1 MNLLT
6 LSLRMLARDWR
17 SGELRVLA
25 AAMVI
30 AVGSVTAVAFFIDR
44 VGQALDQEAN
54 QLLGADL
61 VLASDR
67 SWREEFADEARRRGL
82 QVTRVLKFPSMVQNA
97 ESGQLTEIKAVAE
110 GYPLRGEL
118 RIATET
124 DKPGSTVNAAPKPE
138 TVWADQRL
146 LVRLGLK
153 LGDSVE
159 LGAARFKVAAV
170 VTEEPDYAVGFFN
183 IAPRLIMNQDD
194 VSATG
199 LVQTGSRVNYYW
211 LFAGE
216 PERISAFRQWS
227 EPRLASGE
235 RLQDVKD
242 ARPEIRAALERAQ
255 KYLGLAALMSVV
267 LAAAAIALA
276 ARRFVERHLDGCA
289 MLRCLGSSQG
299 SMLRLYFYH
308 FLVLGLAASLAGCL
322 LGLIAQQLLAHW
334 LGVLVAKNLPP
345 PGPLPLLQG
354 LVSGLVLL
362 LGFALPPLIRLSQ
375 VPALRVMRRELD
387 LSKGSGGAGHVLG
400 LMLIAGLLLWQSNEL
415 KLGLYV
421 LGGLVLGAVVSA
433 LAGFGLIKALAFI
446 PQGVGVT
453 WRYGL
458 ASARRHSTAS
468 VVQVVCLS
476 AGMTA
481 LLLLTLVRG
490 DLLQSWRASLPA
502 DAPNRFLVNIQ
513 PDQLPSLKEFF
524 ASHRFD
530 VPRFFPMVRGR
541 LTAINNQRVSSS
553 DYPDE
558 RAKRLIEREFNLS
571 WAARMQEDNQIVEGA
586 WWAEKEHSQ
595 SQFSVE
601 QGLAETLGIRLDDT
615 LAYDIAGATIRGRV
629 TSLRKVDWDS
639 FRVNFFVIAPPGVL
653 ESYPVSYITSFHL
666 PPQRAPIIN
675 DLVKAFPNFLVI
687 DVEAILAQVQKI
699 MDQVVQAVEFVFLFG
714 LFAGLMVLYAAIVA
728 TQDERLLEA
737 GMLRTL
743 GASRGQVLRAQL
755 AEFAAI
761 GALAGLLAAAASSA
775 LGLVLAEKI
784 LNIPYAFNPWLWL
797 LGVVGGGAGV
807 PLASWP
813 QLRAILLRPPLQTL
827 RGFG

>member
-1 MNLLT
+1 MNWLPLP
-6 LSLRMLARDWR
+6 LRMLARDWR

-25 AAMVI
+25 VAMMI
-30 AVGSVTAVAFFIDR
+30 AVGSVTAVAFFTDR
-44 VGQALDQEAN
+44 VKQSLDQEAN

-67 SWREEFADEARRRGL
+67 GWRQEFAEEARRRGL

-97 ESGQLTEIKAVAE
+97 DSGQLTDIKAISE

-118 RIATET
+118 RIAAEA
-124 DKPGSTVNAAPKPE
+124 DKPGSAIHEVPE
-138 TVWADQRL
+138 HGTVWADRRL
-146 LVRLGLK
+146 LLRLGLK
-153 LGDSVE
+153 PGDDVE
-159 LGAARFKVAAV
+159 LGAARFKVTAV

-183 IAPRLIMNQDD
+183 IAPRLIMNQED

-199 LVQTGSRVNYYW
+199 LVQPGSRINYYW

-216 PERISAFRQWS
+216 PEQVLAFRQWA
-227 EPRLASGE
+227 EPRLATGE
-235 RLQDVKD
+235 RLQDVKE

-267 LAAAAIALA
+267 LAAAAIALS

-289 MLRCLGSSQG
+289 MMRCLGYSQC

-308 FLVLGLAASLAGCL
+308 FLVLGLAASLAGSL
-322 LGLIAQQLLAHW
+322 LGFIAQQMLVHW
-334 LGVLVAKNLPP
+334 LGVLVTKNLPL

-375 VPALRVMRRELD
+375 VPALRIMRRELGPPVGIS
-387 LSKGSGGAGHVLG
+387 LAGHATG
-400 LMLIAGLLLWQSNEL
+400 LILIASLLLWQASEL

-421 LGGLVLGAVVSA
+421 LGGLMLGAAVSA
-433 LAGFGLIKALAFI
+433 LAGFGLIKTLAWI
-446 PQGVGVT
+446 PPGVGVT

-458 ASARRHSTAS
+458 ANARRHTAAS
-468 VVQVVCLS
+468 VIQVVCLS
-476 AGMTA
+476 AGLTA

-490 DLLQSWRASLPA
+490 DLLSSWQASLPA

-513 PDQLPSLKEFF
+513 PDQLSSLKAFF
-524 ASHRFD
+524 ASHSFEA
-530 VPRFFPMVRGR
+530 PQFFPMVRGR
-541 LTAINNQRVSSS
+541 LTTINYRRVSSS
-553 DYPDE
+553 DYADE

-571 WAARMQEDNQIVEGA
+571 WAAQMQEDNQIVAGS
-586 WWAEKEHSQ
+586 WWSGTEHDHT
-595 SQFSVE
+595 QFSVE
-601 QGLAETLGIRLDDT
+601 RGLAETLGIRLGDRLT
-615 LAYDIAGATIRGRV
+615 YDIAGTAIEGRV

-639 FRVNFFVIAPPGVL
+639 FRVNFFVIASPGVL
-653 ESYPVSYITSFHL
+653 ENQPVSYVTSFHL
-666 PPQRAPIIN
+666 PPQRAALIN
-675 DLVKAFPNFLVI
+675 DLLKVFPNFLVI

-699 MDQVVQAVEFVFLFG
+699 MDQVVRAVEFVFLFS
-714 LFAGLMVLYAAIVA
+714 LSAGLMVLYAAIVA

-737 GMLRTL
+737 GMWRTL
-743 GASRGQVLRAQL
+743 GASRRQVMRAQL
-755 AEFAAI
+755 AEFVVI

-775 LGLVLAEKI
+775 LGGVLAEKI
-784 LNIPYAFNPWLWL
+784 LNIPYAFNPWIWL
-797 LGVVGGGAGV
+797 LGVVGSGVGV

-813 QLRAILLRPPLQTL
+813 QLRTILLRPPLQTL
-827 RGFG
+827 SRFS